1 MKKIISLL
9 LALLLALSAAA
20 CSSSTENA
28 DETTPSSD
36 VSSGDPAA
44 DAAEE
49 TETEKPWL
57 DNLPDGLN
65 FGGETCT
72 MLIRSE
78 RIDDMFQ
85 FEMTGDS
92 VIDVLCD
99 RTIRLEDRLG
109 TEFVTVTL
117 PSDSGQWKSAI
128 SGSVQAGDG
137 AYDIVFPD
145 YWWGIELGGYYYNLL
160 EAPYLDFSQ
169 PYWCA
174 GWNDNDT
181 FYGKLYTA
189 VGDFSLD
196 LVVNTEAVYF
206 NKRLISDNGLENPYD
221 LVKEDRWTSD
231 KIVAMSET
239 ALRDLNGDGQ
249 YKPNDDLYGLI
260 YNLHGGRGF
269 LYAYGMKLGTKT
281 SDGGWEI
288 NYYNDR
294 FVRIFETVYKMQ
306 NETPSVFYNSNAIDM
321 AARFASG
328 NLLFLVSTLGTARGT
343 ALREMEDD
351 FGLVPYPKL
360 DETQAD
366 FISFNLGTSYAAI
379 LTSAKN
385 PELSG
390 AALEAL
396 CAENRKSVVPVLY
409 EDALKEKYSRDQT
422 TAEMLDILSRT
433 IYYDFAFVNDAALSA
448 LCNLYFDTIASK
460 NPDVASRY
468 KANDKMTQK
477 LLAKL
482 LKSYQDD

>member
-1 MKKIISLL
+1 MKKTICLL
-9 LALLLALSAAA
+9 LSLILAASAVS

-28 DETTPSSD
+28 ETDGSVEAQNPSAS
-36 VSSGDPAA
+36 VEPEA
-44 DAAEE
+44 E
-49 TETEKPWL
+49 TEPEKPFL
-57 DNLPDGLN
+57 DNLPDDLN
-65 FGGETCT
+65 FQGEICN

-78 RIDDMFQ
+78 RIADMFQ
-85 FEMTGDS
+85 EELTGEAVADA
-92 VIDVLCD
+92 LYD
-99 RTIRLEDRLG
+99 REVRLEDRLNLDF
-109 TEFVTVTL
+109 TNVTL

-128 SGSVQAGDG
+128 AGSVQAADG

-145 YWWGIELGGYYYNLL
+145 YWWGIELGGYYANLL
-160 EAPYLDFSQ
+160 EAPYLDFAE
-169 PYWCA
+169 PWWCA

-196 LVVNTEAVYF
+196 LVVNTEAVFF
-206 NKRLISDNGLENPYD
+206 NKRLIADNGLEDPYE

-231 KIVAMSET
+231 MIVNMSET
-239 ALRDLNGDGQ
+239 ALRDLNGDGR
-249 YKPNDDLYGLI
+249 YSPADDLYGLI

-269 LYAYGMKLGTKT
+269 LYAYGMQLGTKT
-281 SDGGWEI
+281 DDGGWEI
-288 NYYNDR
+288 NYFNDR
-294 FVRIFETVYKMQ
+294 FVTIYETVFRMQ
-306 NETPSVFYNSNAIDM
+306 NETPSVFYNSSGLDM
-321 AARFASG
+321 VGRFSSG

-343 ALREMEDD
+343 SMREMEDD

-360 DETQAD
+360 DETQPD

-379 LTSAKN
+379 LRSAKN
-385 PELSG
+385 MELSA

-396 CAENRKSVVPVLY
+396 SAENHKSVVPVLY

-448 LCNLYFDTIASK
+448 LCNVYFNAIADKSA
-460 NPDVASRY
+460 DVASKF
-468 KANDKMTQK
+468 KATDKMSQK

-482 LKSYQDD
+482 LESYKEG

>member
-1 MKKIISLL
+1 MKKTICLL
-9 LALLLALSAAA
+9 LSLILAASAVS

-28 DETTPSSD
+28 ETDGSGEAQNPSAS
-36 VSSGDPAA
+36 VEPEA
-44 DAAEE
+44 E
-49 TETEKPWL
+49 TEPEKPFL
-57 DNLPDGLN
+57 DNLPDDLN
-65 FGGETCT
+65 FQGEICN

-78 RIDDMFQ
+78 RIADMFQ
-85 FEMTGDS
+85 EELTGEAVADA
-92 VIDVLCD
+92 LYD
-99 RTIRLEDRLG
+99 REVRLEDRLNLDF
-109 TEFVTVTL
+109 TNVTL

-128 SGSVQAGDG
+128 AGSVQAADG

-145 YWWGIELGGYYYNLL
+145 YWWGIELGGYYANLL
-160 EAPYLDFSQ
+160 EAPYLDFAE
-169 PYWCA
+169 PWWCA

-196 LVVNTEAVYF
+196 LVVNTEAVFF
-206 NKRLISDNGLENPYD
+206 NKRLIADNGLEDPYE

-231 KIVAMSET
+231 MIVNMSET
-239 ALRDLNGDGQ
+239 ALRDLNGDGR
-249 YKPNDDLYGLI
+249 YSPADDLYGLI

-269 LYAYGMKLGTKT
+269 LYAYGMQLGTKT
-281 SDGGWEI
+281 DDGGWEI
-288 NYYNDR
+288 NYFNDR
-294 FVRIFETVYKMQ
+294 FVQIYETVYRMQ
-306 NETPSVFYNSNAIDM
+306 NETPSVFYNSNGLDM
-321 AARFASG
+321 VGRFSSG

-343 ALREMEDD
+343 SMREMEDD

-360 DETQAD
+360 DETQSD

-379 LTSAKN
+379 LRSAKN
-385 PELSG
+385 MELSA

-396 CAENRKSVVPVLY
+396 SAENHKSVVPVLY

-448 LCNLYFDTIASK
+448 LCNVYFNAIADKSA
-460 NPDVASRY
+460 DVASKF
-468 KANDKMTQK
+468 KATDKMSQK

-482 LKSYQDD
+482 LESYKEG